1 MALPEPPKSRSAP
14 LPSRNPIPLS
24 AAQEAQVKE
33 LYYKRVRGHC
43 ADQIRDFAA
52 CASGRTFSATWKC
65 RQERLSMN
73 GCMMAHAGQQE
84 EDLAREEY
92 FATADQRKAER
103 EEKERKKAEQEKFFR
118 EWWDLDEKEK
128 AQRKSRPS

>member
-1 MALPEPPKSRSAP
+1 
-14 LPSRNPIPLS
+14 
-24 AAQEAQVKE
+24 
-33 LYYKRVRGHC
+33 
-43 ADQIRDFAA
+43 
-52 CASGRTFSATWKC
+52 
-65 RQERLSMN
+65 MN

>member
-1 MALPEPPKSRSAP
+1 
-14 LPSRNPIPLS
+14 
-24 AAQEAQVKE
+24 
-33 LYYKRVRGHC
+33 
-43 ADQIRDFAA
+43 
-52 CASGRTFSATWKC
+52 
-65 RQERLSMN
+65 MN

-128 AQRKSRPS
+128 AQRNSRPS

>member
-1 MALPEPPKSRSAP
+1 
-14 LPSRNPIPLS
+14 
-24 AAQEAQVKE
+24 
-33 LYYKRVRGHC
+33 
-43 ADQIRDFAA
+43 
-52 CASGRTFSATWKC
+52 
-65 RQERLSMN
+65 MN

-128 AQRKSRPS
+128 AQRKSGPG

>member
-1 MALPEPPKSRSAP
+1 
-14 LPSRNPIPLS
+14 
-24 AAQEAQVKE
+24 
-33 LYYKRVRGHC
+33 
-43 ADQIRDFAA
+43 
-52 CASGRTFSATWKC
+52 
-65 RQERLSMN
+65 MN

-128 AQRKSRPS
+128 TQRKSRPS